1 MLCCLS
7 QVPYRINCI
16 QHCFKNP
23 VHNIRNSSLNC
34 ELSLLLK
41 TSCTR
46 YLTLLEGGSII
57 SRNEEVYGVTVK
69 PGTAG
74 PTCGPVGAG
83 LLLRL
88 VEGVDL
94 GRPLA
99 GLHVLVAHGAVSP
112 VPSPPQVT
120 CPGVTAAT
128 LTLPLPARCRRG
140 GKQGIRRRQR

>member
-1 MLCCLS
+1 M
-7 QVPYRINCI
+7 
-16 QHCFKNP
+16 
-23 VHNIRNSSLNC
+23 
-34 ELSLLLK
+34 
-41 TSCTR
+41 
-46 YLTLLEGGSII
+46 
-57 SRNEEVYGVTVK
+57 YGVTVK

-83 LLLRL
+83 LLLGL

-112 VPSPPQVT
+112 VPSPPRVT

-128 LTLPLPARCRRG
+128 LTLPPAPPAAGEGESRG
-140 GKQGIRRRQR
+140 SGGGRDNLACGQQLTTAASTRLFIWSAAIVNTSQL

>member
-1 MLCCLS
+1 M
-7 QVPYRINCI
+7 
-16 QHCFKNP
+16 
-23 VHNIRNSSLNC
+23 
-34 ELSLLLK
+34 
-41 TSCTR
+41 
-46 YLTLLEGGSII
+46 
-57 SRNEEVYGVTVK
+57 YGVDSKAK

-83 LLLRL
+83 LLLGL

-112 VPSPPQVT
+112 VPSPPRVT

-128 LTLPLPARCRRG
+128 LTLPPARPRQERG
-140 GKQGIRRRQR
+140 KAGDQEAAEITWLVASSSQLQHKPDYLFGQQQL